1 MPLPKIATPTYEL
14 ELPSTKETIQYR
26 PFLVKEEKLLV
37 LALEG
42 ENTKEITTAI
52 KNVIKSCIHTKGIK
66 VEILPTFDIEYLFLN
81 IRGKSVGEEIEVNII
96 CPDDGE
102 TYVPVK
108 INIDDI
114 KVKEIE
120 EHTNKIK
127 VDSVFSDK
135 VALIQVYP
143 GQNPE
148 ILDFYAEKGYKGII
162 LEVAGIGQVPTQD
175 GKYNWLPKLKK
186 TVEKG
191 IVVCA
196 TPQTINGML
205 NPKVY
210 SAGRDIEKTG
220 IIYLKDMLPETGFVK
235 LSWVLGHKD
244 WAKSKEIVKEKMLF
258 NFSGEFNERLGFEF

>member
-127 VDSVFSDK
+127 VDSAIVMEMKYPSLDQFIKSNFDFNSNDTMNQSFDLVATCIDK
-135 VALIQVYP
+135 IYNEQEVWVAADCTKKELVEFLEQMNSS
-143 GQNPE
+143 QFKE
-148 ILDFYAEKGYKGII
+148 IEKFF
-162 LEVAGIGQVPTQD
+162 ETM
-175 GKYNWLPKLKK
+175 PKLSHEVK
-186 TVEKG
+186 V
-191 IVVCA
+191 I
-196 TPQTINGML
+196 
-205 NPKVY
+205 NPKTDVE
-210 SAGRDIEKTG
+210 STVVLEG
-220 IIYLKDMLPETGFVK
+220 
-235 LSWVLGHKD
+235 LSSFF
-244 WAKSKEIVKEKMLF
+244 A
-258 NFSGEFNERLGFEF
+258 